1 MKKINPM
8 TIVLISLLFAVLSLV
23 LLKQSTTKL
32 KEQNSILIDTK
43 TIANQYSS
51 LKKSWNNPKQISK
64 IINKIKRQLR
74 LKKLSIVDNKK
85 KITITIKN
93 ETLNNI
99 NKFINKICNAN
110 LIILKLNIKKD
121 SVYLEIGK

>member
-110 LIILKLNIKKD
+110 LIILKLNITKD